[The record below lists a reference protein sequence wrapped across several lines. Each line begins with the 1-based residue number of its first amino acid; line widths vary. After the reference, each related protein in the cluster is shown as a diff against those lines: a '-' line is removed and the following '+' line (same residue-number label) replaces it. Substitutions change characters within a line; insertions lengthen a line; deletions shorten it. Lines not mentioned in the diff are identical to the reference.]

1 MYSRFRFKE
10 TDAFPLKNQGGTA
23 EDYTVIDV
31 YGRTLPAAAVEYRFL
46 SGDEANYAGMADSYA
61 AYLAKE
67 TGLVK
72 TGAQAELVLELFGA
86 VRKDKA
92 VLGVPATVLLED
104 AERFVIEAEEK
115 GGKQA
120 ARDVETLVEELAG
133 LFAGGELNDEEKD
146 GVMAALNEAYWM
158 SKGINKKYAPN
169 AKKK

>member
-1 MYSRFRFKE
+1 MSFAEHLKRIRKE
-10 TDAFPLKNQGGTA
+10 KKLGQKQLA
-23 EDYTVIDV
+23 ELSGISL
-31 YGRTLPAAAVEYRFL
+31 RTLQNWESGQRRPSSRDAV
-46 SGDEANYAGMADSYA
+46 
-61 AYLAKE
+61 AK
-67 TGLVK
+67 L
-72 TGAQAELVLELFGA
+72 AQA
-86 VRKDKA
+86 
-92 VLGVPATVLLED
+92 LGVPATVLLEN